1 MVRCERV
8 IVVEGRYDKIKLS
21 NLVEGTI
28 IPCGGFSLFHN
39 EGKKREI
46 RTLARQKGAVILT
59 DSDVAGFQIRS
70 YLKNYLAGCDVVDA
84 YIPDIYGKER
94 RKARPSKEGK
104 LGVEGVPGEV
114 LLRALRTAGALA
126 DGAPRPREI
135 TRLDLYNWGLVGG
148 ADSAARR
155 GALLARLD
163 LPENLSPKGLLGAVN
178 DLCTREELAALAE
191 ELGRP

>member
-70 YLKNYLAGCDVVDA
+70 YLKN
-84 YIPDIYGKER
+84 
-94 RKARPSKEGK
+94 
-104 LGVEGVPGEV
+104 
-114 LLRALRTAGALA
+114 
-126 DGAPRPREI
+126 
-135 TRLDLYNWGLVGG
+135 
-148 ADSAARR
+148 
-155 GALLARLD
+155 
-163 LPENLSPKGLLGAVN
+163 
-178 DLCTREELAALAE
+178 
-191 ELGRP
+191 

>member
-59 DSDVAGFQIRS
+59 DSDHVILSALQPETVANRF
-70 YLKNYLAGCDVVDA
+70 ND
-84 YIPDIYGKER
+84 
-94 RKARPSKEGK
+94 
-104 LGVEGVPGEV
+104 
-114 LLRALRTAGALA
+114 
-126 DGAPRPREI
+126 RE
-135 TRLDLYNWGLVGG
+135 D
-148 ADSAARR
+148 
-155 GALLARLD
+155 
-163 LPENLSPKGLLGAVN
+163 
-178 DLCTREELAALAE
+178 EESAE
-191 ELGRP
+191 ELEEDE

>member
-1 MVRCERV
+1 M
-8 IVVEGRYDKIKLS
+8 
-21 NLVEGTI
+21 
-28 IPCGGFSLFHN
+28 
-39 EGKKREI
+39 
-46 RTLARQKGAVILT
+46 
-59 DSDVAGFQIRS
+59 
-70 YLKNYLAGCDVVDA
+70 
-84 YIPDIYGKER
+84 
-94 RKARPSKEGK
+94 
-104 LGVEGVPGEV
+104 
-114 LLRALRTAGALA
+114 LLRALQTAGALA